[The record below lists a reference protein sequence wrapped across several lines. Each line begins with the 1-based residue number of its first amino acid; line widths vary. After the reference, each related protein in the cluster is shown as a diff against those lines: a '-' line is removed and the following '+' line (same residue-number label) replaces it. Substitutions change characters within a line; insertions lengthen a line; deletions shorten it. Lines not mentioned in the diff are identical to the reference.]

1 MGGVKVKKL
10 NTHNTARTAVD
21 AITAEDI
28 GVFSDNNIGE
38 ALSRVPGIALVR
50 TTLNGRTVLSS
61 LGCENGR
68 VSRSFSFNIIPS
80 EVINKAQVY

>member
-1 MGGVKVKKL
+1 MKKL

-28 GVFSDNNIGE
+28 GVFSDNNIGK

-61 LGCENGR
+61 PGGENGR